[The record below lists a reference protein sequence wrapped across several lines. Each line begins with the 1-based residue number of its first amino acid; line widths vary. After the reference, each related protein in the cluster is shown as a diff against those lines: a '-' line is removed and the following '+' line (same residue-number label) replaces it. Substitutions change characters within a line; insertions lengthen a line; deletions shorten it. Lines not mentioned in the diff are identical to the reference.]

1 MHGNQH
7 ANRLCFDLGPIFESA
22 QIDPTTVVIR
32 EREMRRFLKNEIGL
46 HIDML
51 KGTVANPTRNQ
62 LDAILQEALK
72 MTFELFEADL

>member
-1 MHGNQH
+1 MPVRGRPITNTGVGTRILSTSGQSFKNCT
-7 ANRLCFDLGPIFESA
+7 NR
-22 QIDPTTVVIR
+22 
-32 EREMRRFLKNEIGL
+32 RRL

-62 LDAILQEALK
+62 LDTILQEALK